1 MTPPDVTSLLLR
13 WRDGDS
19 RALDEVTPIIYA
31 ELRRIAAHHLRL
43 ERRGHTLQA
52 TALVHEAF
60 IHLIGRQ
67 NVSLET
73 RGEFLAIASQLFRR
87 VLVDHARKR
96 HRFKRGGKA
105 VQVTLHDNFQLPEQ
119 RGADL
124 LRLDDAL
131 NALTAMSPRQGR
143 IVEMKFFGGLE
154 IEEIAAALGISPATV
169 GRDWSA
175 ARAWLL
181 RELQ

>member
-1 MTPPDVTSLLLR
+1 MPVDVTALLLR

-19 RALDEVTPIIYA
+19 RALDELTPAIYA
-31 ELRRIAAHHLRL
+31 ELRRLAARHLRA
-43 ERRGHTLQA
+43 ERKDHTLQP

-67 NVSLET
+67 QVTLET
-73 RGEFLAIASQLFRR
+73 KGDFLAIASQLFRR

-96 HRFKRGGKA
+96 QRHKRGGSA
-105 VQVTLHDNFQLPEQ
+105 QRLSLDDELMLPEQ

-124 LRLDDAL
+124 IRLDDAL
-131 NALTAMSPRQGR
+131 NTLAAMSPRQSS

-154 IEEIAAALGISPATV
+154 IEEIAAATGVSPATV
-169 GRDWSA
+169 KRDWSA